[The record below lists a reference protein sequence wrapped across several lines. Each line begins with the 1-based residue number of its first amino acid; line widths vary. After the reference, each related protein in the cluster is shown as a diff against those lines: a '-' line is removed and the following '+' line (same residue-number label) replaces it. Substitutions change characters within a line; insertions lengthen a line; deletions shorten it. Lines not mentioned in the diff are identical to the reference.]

1 MIFRLLLTGFLA
13 SAALVVGAP
22 TATAAACESTGVTVV
37 VDFGSLGG
45 GVQTRC
51 APGDPNS
58 GLAALAQAGFGYT
71 FPTRQPGFVCRI
83 DNRPGPDIDAC
94 VNTPPATAYWS
105 YWHADR
111 GGSWNYSSFGAA
123 NRDPASGTVEGW
135 SYGAGKAPGVAPP
148 AKPAPIPPVVPPQ
161 PVPVSTTAPP
171 VVPPRPT
178 TPVPTTVAPGS
189 SALSSSVALPTT
201 ELSATASASP
211 VPTSSVPESITPPLS
226 QPEPTAAQKE
236 SGGGPTTLIVVGVVV
251 VVLAGVAAVT
261 ARRRARD
268 E

>member
-1 MIFRLLLTGFLA
+1 MIVRLLLTGLLA
-13 SAALVVGAP
+13 AAALVVGAP
-22 TATAAACESTGVTVV
+22 TANAAACESTGVTVV

-58 GLAALAQAGFGYT
+58 GLTALAQAGFGYT

-148 AKPAPIPPVVPPQ
+148 AKPAPNTPVVPPQ
-161 PVPVSTTAPP
+161 PA
-171 VVPPRPT
+171 
-178 TPVPTTVAPGS
+178 PVPTVAPP
-189 SALSSSVALPTT
+189 AAPPRTTTLAPTT
-201 ELSATASASP
+201 ATTAASLVPTTTAQP
-211 VPTSSVPESITPPLS
+211 TTTTAGVAPTSSAHESTTTPSPP
-226 QPEPTAAQKE
+226 QPEPAAAQKE
-236 SGGGPTTLIVVGVVV
+236 AGGGSMTLIVVGAV
-251 VVLAGVAAVT
+251 VVLLAGIAAVT
-261 ARRRARD
+261 ARRRAKD